1 MKQANFTVTKT
12 ILNKSIQDCNAAMRD
27 LLKESGVVDYDSMSA
42 GDRVELKGFFSDGTE
57 TKISAYRANK
67 RGDKRIWFSGLKNY
81 ASAGDVMALVVD
93 NGKLVIKNITK
104 GAIVFIFTSGI
115 LEGSSSCN
123 ILFGCSI

>member
-12 ILNKSIQDCNAAMRD
+12 ILDKSIQDCNSAMRD

-115 LEGSSSCN
+115 LEGSSSCS
-123 ILFGCSI
+123 IL

>member
-1 MKQANFTVTKT
+1 MRQANFKVTKT

-81 ASAGDVMALVVD
+81 AKAGDVMALVVD
-93 NGKLVIKNITK
+93 NGTLVIKNITK
-104 GAIVFIFTSGI
+104 GAVVFIFTSGI

-123 ILFGCSI
+123 IL

>member
-1 MKQANFTVTKT
+1 MKQAQFKVTKT
-12 ILNKSIQDCNAAMRD
+12 ILDKSIQDCNSAMRD

-67 RGDKRIWFSGLKNY
+67 RGDKRIWFSGLKSY

-93 NGKLVIKNITK
+93 NGKLVIKNVTK

-123 ILFGCSI
+123 IL

>member
-1 MKQANFTVTKT
+1 MKQAQFKVTKT
-12 ILNKSIQDCNAAMRD
+12 ILDKSIQDCNAAMRD

-67 RGDKRIWFSGLKNY
+67 RGDRRIWFSGLKNY
-81 ASAGDVMALVVD
+81 ASAGDVLALVVD
-93 NGKLVIKNITK
+93 NGKLVIKNITR
-104 GAIVFIFTSGI
+104 GAVVFVFTSGI

-123 ILFGCSI
+123 IL

>member
-1 MKQANFTVTKT
+1 MSKQANFTVTKT
-12 ILNKSIQDCNAAMRD
+12 ILDKSIQDCSSAMRD

-93 NGKLVIKNITK
+93 NGKLVIKNLTK
-104 GAIVFIFTSGI
+104 ACVVFIFTSGI

-123 ILFGCSI
+123 IL

>member
-12 ILNKSIQDCNAAMRD
+12 ILDKSIQDCNSAMRD

-123 ILFGCSI
+123 IL

>member
-1 MKQANFTVTKT
+1 MKQAQFKVTKT
-12 ILNKSIQDCNAAMRD
+12 ILDKSIQDCNSAMRD
-27 LLKESGVVDYDSMSA
+27 LLRESGVVDYDAMTA

-104 GAIVFIFTSGI
+104 GAVVFIFTSGI
-115 LEGSSSCN
+115 FEGSSSW
-123 ILFGCSI
+123 IG

>member
-1 MKQANFTVTKT
+1 MRQANFTVTKT

-123 ILFGCSI
+123 IL

>member
-1 MKQANFTVTKT
+1 MKQAQFKVTKT
-12 ILNKSIQDCNAAMRD
+12 ILDKSIQDCNSAMRD
-27 LLKESGVVDYDSMSA
+27 LLRESGVVDYDSMTA

-81 ASAGDVMALVVD
+81 ASAGDVMALIVD
-93 NGKLVIKNITK
+93 NGKLVIKNITR
-104 GAIVFIFTSGI
+104 GAVVFVFTSGI

-123 ILFGCSI
+123 IL

>member
-1 MKQANFTVTKT
+1 MKQAQFKVTKT
-12 ILNKSIQDCNAAMRD
+12 ILEKSIQDCNAAMRD
-27 LLKESGVVDYDSMSA
+27 LLKDSGVVDYDSMSA

-115 LEGSSSCN
+115 LEGSNSCN
-123 ILFGCSI
+123 IL

>member
-1 MKQANFTVTKT
+1 MKQAQFKVTKT
-12 ILNKSIQDCNAAMRD
+12 ILDKSIQDCSSAMRD

-93 NGKLVIKNITK
+93 NGKLVIKNLTK
-104 GAIVFIFTSGI
+104 ACVVFIFTSGI

-123 ILFGCSI
+123 IL

>member
-115 LEGSSSCN
+115 LEGSSSCS
-123 ILFGCSI
+123 IL

>member
-12 ILNKSIQDCNAAMRD
+12 IVNKSIQDCNAAMRD

-123 ILFGCSI
+123 IL

>member
-1 MKQANFTVTKT
+1 MKQAQFKVTKT
-12 ILNKSIQDCNAAMRD
+12 ILDKSIQDCNAAMRD

-67 RGDKRIWFSGLKNY
+67 RGDRRIWFSGLKNY

-93 NGKLVIKNITK
+93 NGKLVIKNITR
-104 GAIVFIFTSGI
+104 GAIVFIFTSGV

-123 ILFGCSI
+123 LL

>member
-1 MKQANFTVTKT
+1 MKQAQFKVTKT
-12 ILNKSIQDCNAAMRD
+12 ILEKSIQDCNAAMRD
-27 LLKESGVVDYDSMSA
+27 LLKDSGVVDYDSMSA

-81 ASAGDVMALVVD
+81 AKAGDVMALVVD
-93 NGKLVIKNITK
+93 NGTLVIKNITK
-104 GAIVFIFTSGI
+104 GAVVFIFTSGI

-123 ILFGCSI
+123 IL

>member
-12 ILNKSIQDCNAAMRD
+12 ILDKSIQDCNLAMRD

-42 GDRVELKGFFSDGTE
+42 GDRVELTGFFSDGTK
-57 TKISAYRANK
+57 TKISAYRAKK

-93 NGKLVIKNITK
+93 NGRLVIKNLTK
-104 GAIVFIFTSGI
+104 ASVVFIFTSGI
-115 LEGSSSCN
+115 LEGSN
-123 ILFGCSI
+123 NWIG

>member
-123 ILFGCSI
+123 IL

>member
-1 MKQANFTVTKT
+1 MKQAQFKVTKT
-12 ILNKSIQDCNAAMRD
+12 ILDKSIQDCNAAMRD

-67 RGDKRIWFSGLKNY
+67 RGDRRIWFSGLKNY

-93 NGKLVIKNITK
+93 NDKLVIKNITR
-104 GAIVFIFTSGI
+104 GAIVFIFTSGV

-123 ILFGCSI
+123 LL

>member
-12 ILNKSIQDCNAAMRD
+12 ILDKSIQDCNAAMRD

-115 LEGSSSCN
+115 LEGSSSCS
-123 ILFGCSI
+123 IL